1 MELSNRLKY
10 GDLNEKYRN
19 DVLASFNYFER
30 DAMISAVN
38 VICGNIEIE
47 CASAINS
54 LSNLSRDSENYCI
67 RATSSYDSRLCKH
80 HDGHDGRYDAYDWSG
95 GAIKLKRNGET
106 IATLPYYFR
115 EFEHCLDDVTMY
127 DIFEL
132 QSTSIDG
139 VCITSLSIN
148 EKQLLVG
155 ESNNLQ
161 SFWIDSDQNYCLDDF
176 MSSSLIKIQNGKVI
190 FSSCKDRK
198 WRNTLKRNCRNYSRF
213 HD

>member
-1 MELSNRLKY
+1 MELSYRLKY

-19 DVLASFNYFER
+19 DVLASFNHFER

-47 CASAINS
+47 CATAINS
-54 LSNLSRDSENYCI
+54 LSNLSQYSEKYCI
-67 RATSSYDSRLCKH
+67 SATSGYDYSLCKH

-95 GAIKLKRNGET
+95 SAIELKRNGET
-106 IATLPYYFR
+106 IVTLPEWFE

-132 QSTSIDG
+132 QSTSSDG
-139 VCITSLSIN
+139 VCFTSLSIN

-176 MSSSLIKIQNGKVI
+176 MSSSLIKIQNGQI
-190 FSSCKDRK
+190 IYSSCKDRK
-198 WRNTLKRNCRNYSRF
+198 
-213 HD
+213 

>member
-1 MELSNRLKY
+1 MMS
-10 GDLNEKYRN
+10 
-19 DVLASFNYFER
+19 
-30 DAMISAVN
+30 AMN

-54 LSNLSRDSENYCI
+54 LSNLSQYSEKYCI
-67 RATSSYDSRLCKH
+67 RATSSLDYSLCKH
-80 HDGHDGRYDAYDWSG
+80 HDGHDGPYDAYDWNG
-95 GAIKLKRNGET
+95 GVIELKHNGET
-106 IATLPYYFR
+106 IVTLPSWFE

-132 QSTSIDG
+132 QSTSSDG
-139 VCITSLSIN
+139 VCFTSLSIN

-176 MSSSLIKIQNGKVI
+176 MSSSLIKIQNGQI
-190 FSSCKDRK
+190 IYSSCKDRK
-198 WRNTLKRNCRNYSRF
+198 
-213 HD
+213 